1 MLLYTFQSNDA
12 VEVLKT
18 KGILTGDW
26 AYVSKGYW
34 QFSYEWMCRQ
44 MEKRGIACQNNP
56 PIWAFHSCEAWSR
69 PPTFLTARALVS
81 DIALESGMTT
91 IVFEAPDDL
100 VLLSSYRIWG
110 GFWSEMDGV
119 TGAIP
124 KRRWGRMFN
133 LKYFKEGDDLQ
144 ACLPYLRLEWVK
156 EVRPLDLPI
165 NKEDPLEVF
174 VSDFDYTA
182 FV

>member
-1 MLLYTFQSNDA
+1 
-12 VEVLKT
+12 
-18 KGILTGDW
+18 
-26 AYVSKGYW
+26 
-34 QFSYEWMCRQ
+34 
-44 MEKRGIACQNNP
+44 MEKRGIPCQNNP
-56 PIWAFHSCEAWSR
+56 PIWAFHSCEAWLN
-69 PPTFLTARALVS
+69 PPTFFTARALLS

-91 IVFEAPDDL
+91 IVFDAPDDL

-110 GFWSEMDGV
+110 AFWSEMDGV

-144 ACLPYLRLEWVK
+144 ACLPYLRLEWVTA
-156 EVRPLDLPI
+156 VRPLVIPI
-165 NKEDPLEVF
+165 NKEDPLDMFE
-174 VSDFDYTA
+174 SDFDYTA